1 MESTQRVAA
10 TITENSLTLTMKVGA
25 KSDVEDDVKLQRE
38 EDLHHFHV
46 LAVDDSLIDR
56 KLLEKLLQVSS
67 CKVTSVDSGDKALKY
82 LGLLDNLGNA
92 SSSSSE
98 SSPSPPQ
105 SPQQEAVKVNLIMT
119 DYCMPGMSGYDL
131 LKRVKGSSWKHV
143 PVVIMSSENVPSRI
157 SMCLEGGAEEF
168 LLKPLKLSD
177 LEKLQPY
184 LVKSPDNNNNNNNN
198 SSGEQESVNSEVATD
213 SDCCNPNSNNN
224 TCIAKRKAMS
234 PQSSDRSRPKFKG
247 LAVV

>member
-1 MESTQRVAA
+1 MHNMETGRVAA
-10 TITENSLTLTMKVGA
+10 TTENSLTLRMKTDA
-25 KSDVEDDVKLQRE
+25 ESDAEDSIELHKE

-82 LGLLDNLGNA
+82 LGLLDDLDNA
-92 SSSSSE
+92 SSTSSD
-98 SSPSPPQ
+98 SSPSSSH
-105 SPQQEAVKVNLIMT
+105 SPRQEAMKVNLIMT

-177 LEKLQPY
+177 LKKLQPY
-184 LVKSPDNNNNNNNN
+184 LVKSLNKNTNN
-198 SSGEQESVNSEVATD
+198 SSEQESGNSDVATD
-213 SDCCNPNSNNN
+213 NDCNPNSNNSN
-224 TCIAKRKAMS
+224 CIAKRKAMS
-234 PQSSDRSRPKFKG
+234 PQPSDRPRPKFKG

>member
-105 SPQQEAVKVNLIMT
+105 SPQQELQ
-119 DYCMPGMSGYDL
+119 
-131 LKRVKGSSWKHV
+131 GSSWKHV